1 MKWEL
6 GFAFFLRLGNGILC
20 TVNGIH
26 ERKTIEKWE
35 WDFNLSNRQAGIVEF
50 SFLRVTVVL
59 MKVRSDLY
67 GITIL
72 QFFRS
77 IG

>member
-1 MKWEL
+1 MLSAGDKSS
-6 GFAFFLRLGNGILC
+6 FF
-20 TVNGIH
+20 
-26 ERKTIEKWE
+26 
-35 WDFNLSNRQAGIVEF
+35 
-50 SFLRVTVVL
+50 RVTVVL

-77 IG
+77 AEEHYLCFLKQRLSGSDLYTS